1 VSTTVLNGLD
11 ARAATDVG
19 PDGFAKLDHAII
31 GTERWDLSKDME
43 GFRTAGEG
51 PVWQSKILL
60 CPGFKEH
67 LHVSNNES
75 TSGTSNLVL
84 DIKPLSVNAKSHKIG
99 AMSTPSHTNLF
110 PFVREFSSDETNV

>member
-31 GTERWDLSKDME
+31 GTERWDLSEDME

-51 PVWQSKILL
+51 PV
-60 CPGFKEH
+60 
-67 LHVSNNES
+67 
-75 TSGTSNLVL
+75 
-84 DIKPLSVNAKSHKIG
+84 
-99 AMSTPSHTNLF
+99 
-110 PFVREFSSDETNV
+110 